1 MGEAGYG
8 AELFDRL
15 SHAEPRSFWFR
26 ARNRLIVAILRRYF
40 PQATSVLEVGCGSGF
55 VLSGIR
61 AAYPE
66 VRLVGVDLFE
76 EGLRIA
82 RERVPDAELR
92 RLDVREL
99 PFDGEFDVVCAM
111 DVLEHLDDDE
121 GALVGMRR
129 ALRPG
134 GGIVLLVPQHK
145 WLWSGADTFAHHRR
159 RYTRR
164 ELLQRV
170 RAAGFEIVFASSFTT
185 SLLPAMLVSRLFQ
198 QAFRR
203 PYNLW
208 KELEPG
214 LFNRVFELLL
224 DAERRLVVERG
235 FSLGAG
241 GSLLVVGRRPH

>member
-1 MGEAGYG
+1 VGEASYD
-8 AELFDRL
+8 AELFERL
-15 SHAEPRSFWFR
+15 SQAEPRSFWFR

-61 AAYPE
+61 DAYPQ

-82 RERVPDAELR
+82 RERVPEAELR

-99 PFDGEFDVVCAM
+99 PFDDEFDVVCAL

-121 GALVGMRR
+121 GALVRMRR

-159 RYTRR
+159 RYARC
-164 ELLQRV
+164 ELLHLV
-170 RAAGFEIVFASSFTT
+170 RSAGFEIVFASSFTT
-185 SLLPAMLVSRLFQ
+185 SLLPAMLVSRSFQ
-198 QAFRR
+198 RVLRR

-214 LFNRVFELLL
+214 MFNRVFELLL
-224 DAERRLVVERG
+224 DAERWLVVERG
-235 FSLGAG
+235 FSLRAG
-241 GSLLVVGRRPH
+241 GSFLVVAQRPY